1 MCDGGSVALWR
12 RAGEQTGATLQPS
25 PVALTVAERLN
36 AESALFLLC
45 RFSSHNRKQAFHVE
59 TGPEP
64 QEPTSGGDTRT
75 GRPARHF
82 KTGSG
87 LKLFALYPPTGD
99 FAFLQN
105 AVGETTL
112 GVHRGP
118 PMGFGVS
125 CII

>member
-1 MCDGGSVALWR
+1 MVGCSEPVWR
-12 RAGEQTGATLQPS
+12 RAGEQTGATPQPS
-25 PVALTVAERLN
+25 PVALTLAERLN

-45 RFSSHNRKQAFHVE
+45 RFSLPHNGKQVFHVE

-64 QEPTSGGDTRT
+64 REPTSGGDTRT
-75 GRPARHF
+75 GRRARHF

-87 LKLFALYPPTGD
+87 LKLSALYPPTGD

-118 PMGFGVS
+118 PVGFGAS